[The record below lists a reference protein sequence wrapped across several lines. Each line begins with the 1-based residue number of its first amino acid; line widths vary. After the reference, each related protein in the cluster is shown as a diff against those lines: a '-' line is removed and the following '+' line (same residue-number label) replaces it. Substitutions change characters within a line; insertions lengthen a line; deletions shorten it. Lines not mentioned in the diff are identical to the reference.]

1 MYHFN
6 VKHVQSQYMG
16 LDPYIYRLRLI
27 DGPYTFKSRIIQ
39 DDFSNIYLRL
49 IYIVFAIYHFVY
61 LITNQLD
68 NKKIA
73 IHTELETNPRYTD
86 GV

>member
-1 MYHFN
+1 MWEANF
-6 VKHVQSQYMG
+6 S
-16 LDPYIYRLRLI
+16 
-27 DGPYTFKSRIIQ
+27 TKSVTVLGIIIQ

-86 GV
+86 GA

>member
-1 MYHFN
+1 MYHSY
-6 VKHVQSQYMG
+6 VKHAQSQYMG
-16 LDPYIYRLRLI
+16 LDPYTYRLR
-27 DGPYTFKSRIIQ
+27 F
-39 DDFSNIYLRL
+39 FSNIYLHL
-49 IYIVFAIYHFVY
+49 IYIVFTIYHFVY

>member
-1 MYHFN
+1 MYHSY
-6 VKHVQSQYMG
+6 VTHVQSQYMG

-27 DGPYTFKSRIIQ
+27 DALQ
-39 DDFSNIYLRL
+39 DDFSNIYLHL
-49 IYIVFAIYHFVY
+49 IYIVFTIYHFVY
-61 LITNQLD
+61 LIINQLD

>member
-1 MYHFN
+1 MYHSY
-6 VKHVQSQYMG
+6 VKHAQSQYMG
-16 LDPYIYRLRLI
+16 LDPYIYKLRLI
-27 DGPYTFKSRIIQ
+27 SRIIQ
-39 DDFSNIYLRL
+39 DDFSNIYLHL
-49 IYIVFAIYHFVY
+49 IYIVFTIYHFVY
-61 LITNQLD
+61 LIINQLD